1 MSDGETVIKVSTGL
15 TASDDSNMLSQV
27 SIQLLNPV
35 DIDTENIS
43 VALTGVSDIK
53 MVSYNNYFS
62 KFYKGEGYQIV

>member
-15 TASDDSNMLSQV
+15 MASDDSNMLSQV

-43 VALTGVSDIK
+43 VALTGTSDIK
-53 MVSYNNYFS
+53 MVSYNN
-62 KFYKGEGYQIV
+62 

>member
-15 TASDDSNMLSQV
+15 TASDDSNTLSQV

-43 VALTGVSDIK
+43 VALTGNSGIK
-53 MVSYNNYFS
+53 MVNYNN
-62 KFYKGEGYQIV
+62 